1 MAHYSVKTG
10 SRLRSRKQ
18 NTSPEWLKVGSSLTK
33 LVNLWSERNDL
44 VVYGGADSA
53 EGKAPAAFYADI
65 SEIEVNLPEVFGKT
79 QPETIGDF
87 MDRNTQL
94 EYPMFTGIMY
104 HESLH
109 ACFTDW
115 DIPAIAPQLDPMES
129 HAFMLLEESRIE
141 ARGVIERPQLRQFLR
156 ASALEMALE
165 GVTTGRLAQLQ
176 GEVWEVANLAGLSLA
191 RVDSGVL
198 EDEDV
203 ADIFQIAV
211 EVLGEELLEALQD
224 VWVEFQSLSTRQV
237 SQGVALAKK
246 WVELLRQAD
255 PEGEPQLGEGEGAFD
270 EQGEQGEQDEQGK
283 QGNQSGNSQSKLG
296 EKIRQTLEESATKT
310 EMDANE
316 ELENQQTSEEMS
328 EVAKQRAE
336 EAKKRNQKKDEA
348 KRIFDKSHNERG
360 SGSHSSVRERRQPTG
375 AERASAVSIAKSLEK
390 AKYRERSVHIRKSVT
405 PMGKLVARNLVQ
417 NKAMES
423 MGKRGELPAWKQKVR
438 KHTDEPDLT
447 LGIMVDISGSMSSAM
462 EAMASTAWIMSEAGR
477 RIQAKTAM
485 VYYGEGVFPTLRV
498 GQRLSEVS
506 IYTAPDGTEKF
517 GKAWRAIDGELGLT
531 YADGVRILVIVSDG
545 YYTPAEEDNCVEAL
559 RECKRNG
566 VAVLWLVPK
575 TSHSYPAKNLVA
587 KAGWGVVA
595 GDLDVADIAGVV
607 GKTATEALARVAQS

>member
-87 MDRNTQL
+87 MDKDTQL

-104 HESLH
+104 HEALH
-109 ACFTDW
+109 ACFTSW

-165 GVTTGRLAQLQ
+165 GITTGKLAQLQ

-224 VWVEFQSLSTRQV
+224 VWVEFQSVSTRQI

-270 EQGEQGEQDEQGK
+270 EQGEQDEQGGGGASDS
-283 QGNQSGNSQSKLG
+283 QQNQSELG
-296 EKIRQTLEESATKT
+296 DKIRKALEDSATRT

-348 KRIFDKSHNERG
+348 KRVFDKSHNETG
-360 SGSHSSVRERRQPTG
+360 SGSHSRVSERRQPTG
-375 AERASAVSIAKSLEK
+375 AERASAVQIAKSLEK
-390 AKYRERSVHIRKSVT
+390 AKYRERSVHIRKSHT

-447 LGIMVDISGSMSSAM
+447 LGVMVDISGSMGGAM

-498 GQRLSEVS
+498 GQRLDQVS
-506 IYTAPDGTEKF
+506 VYTAPDGTEKF
-517 GKAWRAIDGELGLT
+517 GKAWKALDGELGLT
-531 YADGVRILVIVSDG
+531 YSDGVRILVIVSDG
-545 YYTPAEEDNCVEAL
+545 YYTPAEQENCVEAL
-559 RECKRNG
+559 KECKRNG
-566 VAVLWLVPK
+566 VAVLWLVPQ
-575 TSHSYPAKNLVA
+575 TSYSFTAKNLVEM
-587 KAGWGVVA
+587 AGWGVVA
-595 GDLDVADIAGVV
+595 GELDVSQIAGVV
-607 GKTATEALARVAQS
+607 GKTATEALARVGQS

>member
-1 MAHYSVKTG
+1 MGHYKVKTS

-33 LVNLWSERNDL
+33 LVNLWAERNDL

-53 EGKAPAAFYADI
+53 EGRAPAAYYADI

-87 MDRNTQL
+87 LDKDTQL
-94 EYPMFTGIMY
+94 EYPMFTGIIY
-104 HESLH
+104 HEALH

-115 DIPAIAPQLDPMES
+115 DIPALADQLDQNES
-129 HAFMLLEESRIE
+129 HAFMMLEESRIE
-141 ARGVIERPQLRQFLR
+141 AKGVIERPQLKQFLR

-165 GVTTGRLAQLQ
+165 DVTTASLATMQ
-176 GEVWEVANLAGLSLA
+176 GDVWQVANLVGLSLA

-198 EDEDV
+198 EDSDV
-203 ADIFQIAV
+203 AEIYEIAV

-255 PEGEPQLGEGEGAFD
+255 PEGEPQRGEGEGAFD
-270 EQGEQGEQDEQGK
+270 EQGEEEQEQGK
-283 QGNQSGNSQSKLG
+283 GQQGNELG
-296 EKIRQTLEESATKT
+296 KRIREALEDSATKT
-310 EMDANE
+310 EIDANQ

-360 SGSHSSVRERRQPTG
+360 SGSHSRVSQRRQPTG
-375 AERASAVSIAKSLEK
+375 AERASAVQIAKSLEK
-390 AKYRERSVHIRKSVT
+390 AKYRERSVHIRKSHA
-405 PMGKLVARNLVQ
+405 PMGKLVARNLIQ

-447 LGIMVDISGSMSSAM
+447 LGVMVDISGSMSSAM

-517 GKAWRAIDGELGLT
+517 GQAWKALDGELGLT

-545 YYTPAEEDNCVEAL
+545 YYTPAEQDRCIEAL
-559 RECKRNG
+559 KECKRNG

-575 TSHSYPAKNLVA
+575 TSHSYPARNLTA
-587 KAGWGVVA
+587 SAGWGVVA
-595 GDLDVADIAGVV
+595 DELDVAQIASVV
-607 GKTATEALARVAQS
+607 GKTATEALARVGQS

>member
-1 MAHYSVKTG
+1 MAHYKVKTS

-18 NTSPEWLKVGSSLTK
+18 NNSPEWLKVGASLTK
-33 LVNLWSERNDL
+33 LVNLWSERSDL

-53 EGKAPAAFYADI
+53 EGKAPAAYYADI

-79 QPETIGDF
+79 QPESIGDF
-87 MDRNTQL
+87 MDRDTQL

-115 DIPAIAPQLDPMES
+115 DIPALADQLDENES
-129 HAFMLLEESRIE
+129 HAFMMLEESRIE
-141 ARGVIERPQLRQFLR
+141 AKGVIERPQLKQFLR

-165 GVTTGRLAQLQ
+165 DVTTASLATMQ
-176 GEVWEVANLAGLSLA
+176 GDVWQVANLVGLSLA

-198 EDEDV
+198 EDSDV
-203 ADIFQIAV
+203 AEIYEIAV

-224 VWVEFQSLSTRQV
+224 VWVAFQSLSTRQV

-255 PEGEPQLGEGEGAFD
+255 PEGEPQRGEGEGAFD
-270 EQGEQGEQDEQGK
+270 EQDEQGEQGE
-283 QGNQSGNSQSKLG
+283 QSGNSQSKLSD
-296 EKIRQTLEESATKT
+296 KIRKALEDSATRT
-310 EMDANE
+310 EMDANDQ
-316 ELENQQTSEEMS
+316 LENQQTSQEMS

-348 KRIFDKSHNERG
+348 KRIFDKHHNEKG
-360 SGSHSSVRERRQPTG
+360 SGSNSRLQERRVPTG

-390 AKYRERSVHIRKSVT
+390 AKYRERSVHIRKT
-405 PMGKLVARNLVQ
+405 QMPQGKLVARNLIQ
-417 NKAMES
+417 NRAMES

-438 KHTDEPDLT
+438 KHTDEPNLT
-447 LGIMVDISGSMSSAM
+447 LGVMVDISGSMSSAM
-462 EAMASTAWIMSEAGR
+462 EAMGSTAWILSEAGR

-485 VYYGEGVFPTLRV
+485 VYYGSGVFPTLRV
-498 GQRLSEVS
+498 GQRLDQVS
-506 IYTAPDGTEKF
+506 VYSASDYTEKF
-517 GKAWRAIDGELGLT
+517 GQAWRALDGELGLT
-531 YADGVRILVIVSDG
+531 YSDGVRILVIVSDG
-545 YYTPAEEDNCVEAL
+545 HYTPHEEERCVQAL
-559 RECKRNG
+559 EECRQNG

-575 TSHSYPAKNLVA
+575 SSHSYQAKNLTA
-587 KAGWGVVA
+587 RARWGVVA
-595 GDLDVADIAGVV
+595 DELDVAQIASVV
-607 GKTATEALARVAQS
+607 GRTAIEAIGKVANA